1 MNRNFSNQNETE
13 TYNCT
18 DKVRK
23 HVVIPLLI
31 VVLLST
37 LACTI
42 YSDGWNFGPDPDL
55 DMIED
60 QTTTAEYLHRS
71 IPEQSVSTQAPTTS
85 LPKEPSD
92 LDAEAVNVETNDY
105 SVTAT
110 DFDCICQVDGNV
122 TQAIRVEG
130 EQLFLG
136 GGGNE
141 QVYDKI
147 SENKY
152 KRSWMGYYI
161 SVVDGEEIRVDE
173 EKSVVITLTDTG
185 YVMEHFSGT
194 SSSPCCFHTFT
205 KIN

>member
-1 MNRNFSNQNETE
+1 MNQKFSTKKEAEPHNG
-13 TYNCT
+13 
-18 DKVRK
+18 
-23 HVVIPLLI
+23 IPHKIGKYVTILLLI

-42 YSDGWNFGPDPDL
+42 YSDGWNLGPDPDL

-60 QTTTAEYLHRS
+60 QTSTAEYSNRS
-71 IPEQSVSTQAPTTS
+71 VPEQSVSTQAPTS
-85 LPKEPSD
+85 LPDGSPDS
-92 LDAEAVNVETNDY
+92 DAETGNVETHEY

-110 DFDCICQVDGNV
+110 DFDCTCQVDGNV

-130 EQLFLG
+130 DQLFLG
-136 GGGNE
+136 GVGDE

-173 EKSVVITLTDTG
+173 EKSTVITLTDTG

-205 KIN
+205 QIK

>member
-1 MNRNFSNQNETE
+1 MNRDFFPKNESDPHNGITH
-13 TYNCT
+13 
-18 DKVRK
+18 KIGK
-23 HVVIPLLI
+23 HVTILLLI
-31 VVLLST
+31 VILLST

-42 YSDGWNFGPDPDL
+42 YSDGWNLGSDPDI
-55 DMIED
+55 DRIED
-60 QTTTAEYLHRS
+60 QTATAEYSNLS
-71 IPEQSVSTQAPTTS
+71 VPEQSVSTQAPTS
-85 LPKEPSD
+85 QPEESPASN
-92 LDAEAVNVETNDY
+92 AETGNVETNDY

-110 DFDCICQVDGNV
+110 DFDCTCQVDGNV

-130 EQLFLG
+130 DQLFLG
-136 GGGNE
+136 LGGDE

-161 SVVDGEEIRVDE
+161 SVVDGEETRVDE

-194 SSSPCCFHTFT
+194 SGSPCCFHTFT
-205 KIN
+205 KIE